1 MEEKRI
7 YYVGIDHGNHLMKT
21 SNHVFEN
28 GVERQAVKPTFQANT
43 LVYDGAFYKI
53 GEKRNSV
60 KDSKLAD
67 DDYYSV
73 DTCGTGKG
81 MSVREYSKWCRS
93 GAWSRTSF
101 KTVCNGK
108 KAVREISETWKSA
121 GAF

>member
-53 GEKRNSV
+53 GEKRKGNSREQFYNILQKNMQPV
-60 KDSKLAD
+60 YDSARRQG
-67 DDYYSV
+67 YEV
-73 DTCGTGKG
+73 WNRG
-81 MSVREYSKWCRS
+81 M
-93 GAWSRTSF
+93 
-101 KTVCNGK
+101 
-108 KAVREISETWKSA
+108 
-121 GAF
+121 

>member
-1 MEEKRI
+1 MEENRI

-60 KDSKLAD
+60 KD
-67 DDYYSV
+67 
-73 DTCGTGKG
+73 
-81 MSVREYSKWCRS
+81 EWCQS

-101 KTVCNGK
+101 KTVCNCK
-108 KAVREISETWKSA
+108 KTVRKVSEAWKSA